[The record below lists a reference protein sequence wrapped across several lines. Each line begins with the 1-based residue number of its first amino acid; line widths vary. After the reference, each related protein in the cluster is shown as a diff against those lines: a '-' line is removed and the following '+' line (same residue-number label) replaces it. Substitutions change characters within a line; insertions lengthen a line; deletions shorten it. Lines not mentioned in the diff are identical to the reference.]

1 MDLKQA
7 LDDNAEPLNLDQFLD
22 GAAEVDKQLQLWT
35 SERMKLIEAEI
46 KEKGLTGEAADTYR
60 REIGEQIQNRKE
72 ETEKK
77 LADAIIAMVQNSLEA
92 AERQFSEGM
101 RPFEYGLA
109 LAGARIQ
116 RLDRTDRSEEHTS
129 ELQSLMRN
137 SYAVFCLKK

>member
-60 REIGEQIQNRKE
+60 REIGEQNQNRKE

-77 LADAIIAMVQNSLEA
+77 IADTILAMVQNSLED
-92 AERQFSEGM
+92 AERQFSKGM
-101 RPFEYGLA
+101 RTFENGIAPAVGRSPRTAHPA
-109 LAGARIQ
+109 LVA
-116 RLDRTDRSEEHTS
+116 
-129 ELQSLMRN
+129 
-137 SYAVFCLKK
+137 